1 MLLWRNSD
9 TKWSTFIQFVC
20 GRRSASVAIN
30 LAQGWL
36 TFISFALLTT
46 AGHLIQLKCSI
57 RRVKRLPEMRRPNT
71 YLVTQPSSLGLF
83 LFLVGS
89 GASQGMKLLSR
100 KLKVKG
106 ASFDT
111 DLLTWIR
118 VLIIQY
124 DIRELK
130 GERFWGSD
138 EVSHWDTSENELD
151 RRSWHPD
158 SSCIELLDEF
168 FWIQFLPIHFYVYLR
183 QVYRESKEKV
193 IYRWVGFVSIMK

>member
-1 MLLWRNSD
+1 
-9 TKWSTFIQFVC
+9 
-20 GRRSASVAIN
+20 
-30 LAQGWL
+30 
-36 TFISFALLTT
+36 
-46 AGHLIQLKCSI
+46 
-57 RRVKRLPEMRRPNT
+57 MRRPNT

-100 KLKVKG
+100 KLKVNG

-130 GERFWGSD
+130 GERF
-138 EVSHWDTSENELD
+138 
-151 RRSWHPD
+151 
-158 SSCIELLDEF
+158 
-168 FWIQFLPIHFYVYLR
+168 
-183 QVYRESKEKV
+183 
-193 IYRWVGFVSIMK
+193 